1 MHAAEISW
9 SQINEQDFEGMQLFS
24 FVADVGPGNLFF
36 DQGRGWAFAV
46 LLFFG
51 AYVKILSGQ

>member
-9 SQINEQDFEGMQLFS
+9 SQINEQDLEGMQLFS
-24 FVADVGPGNLFF
+24 FVADVGLGNLFF
-36 DQGRGWAFAV
+36 DQGRGWAFSV